1 MEVHPPYLLDNGGDH
16 SGSGVSVTCDVDTA
30 VVEMVV
36 SGQWTRR
43 LALDIYTVLRKC
55 LAEHPAAVIV
65 DLQGLK
71 DRHADSAAMWL
82 AAHRATTGLQ
92 PPVQLA
98 LAVPA
103 SGSLSRRLHWI
114 GISRSVPI
122 FTTVEQARTAVISR
136 RPLTDRLQLTRL
148 APGPGAAGLARDLID
163 VASEAWDFPNL
174 RHPGRLVI
182 SELVANA
189 VQHAGTPMAVT
200 VWRRQRGLHLS
211 VRDGSPRLPGQPATT
226 PASSR
231 ASGGQGLLLVD
242 TLASSWGAMSTRDGK
257 MVWATIRSCRH
268 PSP

>member
-1 MEVHPPYLLDNGGDH
+1 MGVDPPYLLANGEDS

-43 LALDIYTVLRKC
+43 LALDTYTVLRKC

-82 AAHRATTGLQ
+82 AAHRTTAGLQ

-103 SGSLSRRLHWI
+103 YGSLSRRLDWI

-122 FTTVEQARTAVISR
+122 FTTMAQARTAVVSC

-148 APGPGAAGLARDLID
+148 APGPGAAGVARDLID
-163 VASEAWDFPNL
+163 VASEAWGFPNL
-174 RHPGRLVI
+174 RHPGRLVM

-200 VWRRQRGLHLS
+200 VWRRRSGLHLS

-226 PASSR
+226 PSSR
-231 ASGGQGLLLVD
+231 GSGGQGLLLVD

>member
-1 MEVHPPYLLDNGGDH
+1 
-16 SGSGVSVTCDVDTA
+16 VSVTCDVDTA
-30 VVEMVV
+30 VVEMAV

-43 LALDIYTVLRKC
+43 LALDTYTVLRKC

-65 DLQGLK
+65 DLHKLK

-82 AAHRATTGLQ
+82 AANRAATGLQ
-92 PPVQLA
+92 PPVQIA
-98 LAVPA
+98 LTVPA
-103 SGSLSRRLHWI
+103 SRPLSHRLHWL
-114 GISRSVPI
+114 GISRTVPI
-122 FTTVEQARTAVISR
+122 FTTMEEARTAVISR

-163 VASEAWDFPNL
+163 VASEAWGFPNL

-200 VWRRQRGLHLS
+200 VWRRRSGLHLS
-211 VRDGSPRLPGQPATT
+211 VRDGSPRLPGPPATS
-226 PASSR
+226 ASASG
-231 ASGGQGLLLVD
+231 SGGQGLLLVD